1 VKGGSDAVRA
11 AFVFGSALQPGE
23 GLLWILAGDLSGDA
37 VHRGVFERA
46 FRDGFDPVG
55 GLGWVAGLEL
65 GANDGVHHL
74 MSALVARF
82 VSLEDKLG
90 GEVGVGINE
99 A

>member
-1 VKGGSDAVRA
+1 MDSRWRSVRR
-11 AFVFGSALQPGE
+11 
-23 GLLWILAGDLSGDA
+23 
-37 VHRGVFERA
+37 RGASWCFERA